1 MTKTFLITGA
11 SAGLGS
17 IFAVSIANIAKNII
31 IIGRNK
37 NRLIKLKNRLK
48 KINSKIYVLII
59 IADLSKENGVLSIFK
74 RFESQ
79 KKIRFVDVLLNSA
92 ANFTVKKI
100 EQVSFEELKKDF
112 QLNVISPFLISK
124 YFGSKMK
131 KKKNGIIFNI
141 GSSSSYNCSKNTSIY
156 CSTKH
161 ALLGMT
167 KAFNAEWYSQGV
179 KSVLIA
185 PGSMKTSMGKK
196 VKNQDFDTFIDPLE
210 VAKTI
215 INLLNNNKSMF
226 IDEVKIKRKIY
237 R

>member
-1 MTKTFLITGA
+1 MSKTFLITGA

-17 IFAVSIANIAKNII
+17 IFAESIANIARNII
-31 IIGRNK
+31 IVGRDK
-37 NRLIKLKNRLK
+37 NRLIKLSSKLK
-48 KINSKIYVLII
+48 KINSKIHVLII
-59 IADLSKENGVLSIFK
+59 TTDLSKENGVLTIFRK
-74 RFESQ
+74 FESQ
-79 KKIRFVDVLLNSA
+79 KKIRFVDVVNSA

-100 EQVSFEELKKDF
+100 EQISFEQLKKDF

-124 YFGSKMK
+124 YFGLKMK

-141 GSSSSYNCSKNTSIY
+141 GSSSSYDCSKNTSVY

-167 KAFNAEWYSQGV
+167 KAFNAEWQSQGV
-179 KSVLIA
+179 KSILIA

-196 VKNQDFDTFIDPLE
+196 VKNQDFNTFIEPVE

-215 INLLNNNKSMF
+215 KNLLNINKSMF

>member
-17 IFAVSIANIAKNII
+17 IFALTIANIATNII

-37 NRLIKLKNRLK
+37 DKLVKLSNQLK
-48 KINSKIYVLII
+48 KINSKIHVLII

-74 RFESQ
+74 KFESQ
-79 KKIRFVDVLLNSA
+79 KKIRFVDVVINSA
-92 ANFTVKKI
+92 ANFTVGEI
-100 EQVSFEELKKDF
+100 EKVSLEQLKKDF

-141 GSSSSYNCSKNTSIY
+141 GSSSSYNCSKNTSVY

-167 KAFNAEWYSQGV
+167 KAFNEEWQSQGV
-179 KSVLIA
+179 KSILIA

-196 VKNQDFDTFIDPLE
+196 VKNQDFNTFIEPLE

-215 INLLNNNKSMF
+215 KNLLNNNKSMF
-226 IDEVKIKRKIY
+226 IEEVKIKRKIY